1 MTALVAQSSQITITF
16 HLINLI
22 YNLTRCQTATYVT
35 KQRHS
40 KTGNSHLFRLDLTPT
55 DFHLV
60 TLTLKL
66 FEPCV
71 IGLS

>member
-1 MTALVAQSSQITITF
+1 MTAMIAQSSQITITF

-22 YNLTRCQTATYVT
+22 YHFTRYQTATYVT

-40 KTGNSHLFRLDLTPT
+40 KTGNTHLFRLDLTPT

-60 TLTLKL
+60 ALTLKL
-66 FEPCV
+66 FSMHAQP
-71 IGLS
+71 